1 MVREHQQ
8 APMKTYVFLQIFDIA
23 LQIENAIQCIRSVAW
38 MRALPLKLKTMKTIN
53 EITNTNKKDHEYEL
67 DPLGSTEH
75 TILASNF
82 QTVFACFDTFDSL
95 HRDRIVM
102 ICHALRRLNLTHFI
116 VKLFHCDLLSNGMYL
131 VLQCVFHRL
140 FDVYLSSF
148 VDLLLVFFSLK
159 FFFFSLLFAIFL
171 ISSLEISYFFSS
183 FVWQCVL

>member
-1 MVREHQQ
+1 
-8 APMKTYVFLQIFDIA
+8 MKSQI
-23 LQIENAIQCIRSVAW
+23 QI
-38 MRALPLKLKTMKTIN
+38 
-53 EITNTNKKDHEYEL
+53 KKNHEYEL

-95 HRDRIVM
+95 HRDRIAM

-140 FDVYLSSF
+140 FDVYLSTF
-148 VDLLLVFFSLK
+148 VDLLLFFFSLK
-159 FFFFSLLFAIFL
+159 FFSFFSCVCYFLNFFFGDFLLFFFL
-171 ISSLEISYFFSS
+171 RLAMCALICFSNRIAVLFMFMCIVLRISVFFLFHSKLYSTASIVILHISPS
-183 FVWQCVL
+183 

>member
-1 MVREHQQ
+1 
-8 APMKTYVFLQIFDIA
+8 MKSQI
-23 LQIENAIQCIRSVAW
+23 QI
-38 MRALPLKLKTMKTIN
+38 KH
-53 EITNTNKKDHEYEL
+53 HEYEL
-67 DPLGSTEH
+67 DPLGSSEH

-95 HRDRIVM
+95 HRDRRVM

-148 VDLLLVFFSLK
+148 VDLLLVFFLLK

-171 ISSLEISYFFSS
+171 ISSLEISYFFFLRLAMCALICFSNRIAALFMFMCIVLRISFFSFSFKALFHRIYCDFAHKPIMKSS
-183 FVWQCVL
+183 YNEK

>member
-1 MVREHQQ
+1 
-8 APMKTYVFLQIFDIA
+8 MKSQI
-23 LQIENAIQCIRSVAW
+23 QI
-38 MRALPLKLKTMKTIN
+38 KH
-53 EITNTNKKDHEYEL
+53 HEYEL
-67 DPLGSTEH
+67 DPLGSSEH

-95 HRDRIVM
+95 HRDRIVI

-159 FFFFSLLFAIFL
+159 FFFFSSVCYFLNFFFGDFLLLFP
-171 ISSLEISYFFSS
+171 S
-183 FVWQCVL
+183 FGNVCFDLLLK